1 VSRLRSALELGWPTA
16 LIVAACGGLAASNW
30 VQLPVLALGGA
41 AAMLALAAIACVG
54 RLRLILVGVCLV
66 ALGLWWGM
74 LRIEALDRSVLA
86 FRIDDPAQARVVVTG
101 PANRSPYAVRA
112 PAEVRRFDG
121 VPLREHVLLELPP
134 GRAPPQGAVLELRA
148 RPVAPRGP
156 ETGFDERGWLA
167 RRGVHVVLHVGGS
180 WRIVGRRGGIGG
192 VGDRLRN
199 RIERA
204 LSLGTRGERRALVQ
218 GVVLGADEGL
228 DPSLQDAFKASG
240 LYHLLAVSGQ
250 NIAFIGFGVLGLAYV
265 AGLRRLWGHML
276 AIAAI
281 LAYAVAVG
289 WQPSVVRA
297 AVAGC
302 VLSLAWI
309 ASRPSERWHVLAL
322 GALVLLAWTPRS
334 ALEPGFQ
341 LSFAAVAA
349 ILLTMPALQRLAG
362 GWPVPLKA
370 VEVVG
375 ISGACG
381 IATAPILWLQF
392 GVVPLWT
399 VPANALAEPAMPFLL
414 GFGLAAAV
422 VAPVSPSAALALS
435 WLAGACAAWI
445 AFAARL
451 VASLPYAQVSSPLL
465 PVLPVIVIG
474 FVLVLRWLPP
484 YRRRRFA
491 LVVTASVV
499 LAGVSW
505 WALHPPPRWHPP
517 AGLRVTFL
525 DVGQGDGILLEVA
538 EGALLVDTGPPE
550 AAVRHQLMGLG
561 VSRLAAIVITH
572 PHRDHVGG
580 TVEVLRGVTVGELLD
595 PMQPGAWPEDME
607 ARRVARRAGTV
618 VVPARSGHSYRIGR
632 LRITVLWPDGGG
644 FAGEDPHDHG
654 VVLLASF
661 GATDLLLTGD
671 AESAVTSRL
680 PLRAVEVLKVA
691 HHGSAD
697 PGLVDELRIL
707 RPRVAVISVGRGND
721 YGHPRAETLEA
732 LAAVP
737 GLALYRTDE
746 NGRIVLES
754 DGRTVTVHTQRRV
767 R

>member
-1 VSRLRSALELGWPTA
+1 MSRLRSALELGWPTA
-16 LIVAACGGLAASNW
+16 LVLAACAGLAASNW
-30 VQLPVLALGGA
+30 VRLPTLVLGGA
-41 AAMLALAAIACVG
+41 AAVLALAAVARAGPV
-54 RLRLILVGVCLV
+54 RLVLVGACLV
-66 ALGLWWGM
+66 VLGLWWGV
-74 LRIEALDRSVLA
+74 LRIEALDRSVLG
-86 FRIDDPAQARVVVTG
+86 FRIGEPAQARVIVTG
-101 PANRSPYAVRA
+101 PASRSPYAVRA
-112 PAEVRRFDG
+112 AAEVRRFDG
-121 VPLREHVLLELPP
+121 VSLHERVMLELPP

-204 LSLGTRGERRALVQ
+204 LSLGTDGERRALVQ

-228 DPSLQDAFKASG
+228 DPALKGAFKASG

-265 AGLRRLWGHML
+265 AGIRRLWGHL
-276 AIAAI
+276 FAIAAI
-281 LAYAVAVG
+281 LGYAVAVG

-302 VLSLAWI
+302 VLSAAWI
-309 ASRPSERWHVLAL
+309 ASRPTERWHVLAL

-334 ALEPGFQ
+334 VLEPGFQ
-341 LSFAAVAA
+341 LSFVAVAA
-349 ILLTMPALQRLAG
+349 ILLTMPALQRLRE
-362 GWPVPLKA
+362 GWPVPLKV

-392 GVVPLWT
+392 GVVPVWT

-451 VASLPYAQVSSPLL
+451 IASLPYAQVSSPLL
-465 PVLPVIVIG
+465 PVAPAIVIG
-474 FVLVLRWLPP
+474 LALVLRWLPP
-484 YRRRRFA
+484 YRRSRFA
-491 LVVTASVV
+491 LVAAASVA

-525 DVGQGDGILLEVA
+525 DVGQGDAILLEVA
-538 EGALLVDTGPPE
+538 EGALLVDAGPPE
-550 AAVRHQLMGLG
+550 ARVEQQLRRLG
-561 VSRLAAIVITH
+561 ISRLAAVVLTH

-580 TVEVLRGVTVGELLD
+580 AVEVLHDMQVGELLD
-595 PMQPGAWPEDME
+595 PLQPGAWPEDAA
-607 ARRVARRAGTV
+607 ARRVARDAGTV
-618 VVPARSGHSYRIGR
+618 ITPARVGHSYRVGR
-632 LRITVLWPDGGG
+632 LRLTELWPDGGG

-691 HHGSAD
+691 HHGSSD
-697 PGLVDELRIL
+697 PGLVDELRTL
-707 RPRVAVISVGRGND
+707 RPHIAVISVGRGND

-754 DGRTVTVHTQRRV
+754 DGHTVTVRTQRGV
-767 R
+767 P